1 MKPETGIYLGS
12 VSHFRLTPVR
22 HSFRYPF
29 ALMLLDLDDLPRLS
43 SLSGLFG
50 ESPWS
55 ALRFRQQDY
64 LKAASE
70 SNTATSL
77 KQRVLD
83 KVIALGGE
91 AGCDSVLFAGQLRHF
106 GLYFS
111 PVNFFYCFQGDEYK
125 YLLAEVSNTPWN
137 ERHCYLVSAE
147 APALGDKCF
156 HVSPFMSL
164 DYRYRWHIPAPAERL
179 DLRISNLPGKGDVAG
194 LAPESQKA
202 SFDAVLSLKRRPF
215 NGRELRRYL
224 WGFPLMSLKIL
235 WLIYWQALRLW
246 LKRVPFVP
254 YERRPQGG
262 TD

>member
-12 VSHFRLTPVR
+12 VSHLRLTPVR
-22 HSFRYPF
+22 HCFRYPF

-179 DLRISNLPGKGDVAG
+179 DLRISNLPARGTWQGRHPSRKR
-194 LAPESQKA
+194 PA
-202 SFDAVLSLKRRPF
+202 SM
-215 NGRELRRYL
+215 RY
-224 WGFPLMSLKIL
+224 
-235 WLIYWQALRLW
+235 
-246 LKRVPFVP
+246 
-254 YERRPQGG
+254 
-262 TD
+262 

>member
-1 MKPETGIYLGS
+1 MKPETGLYLGS
-12 VSHFRLTPVR
+12 VSHSRLTPVR

-64 LKAASE
+64 LKAAAE
-70 SNTATSL
+70 SNTASSL

-125 YLLAEVSNTPWN
+125 YLLAEVSNTPGMSVTVIWC
-137 ERHCYLVSAE
+137 RPRRRRLATSASMYRLLCRWTI
-147 APALGDKCF
+147 AIAGIFRRRQSGSICGSAICPARGTWQGRPPSRKRPA
-156 HVSPFMSL
+156 SM
-164 DYRYRWHIPAPAERL
+164 RY
-179 DLRISNLPGKGDVAG
+179 
-194 LAPESQKA
+194 
-202 SFDAVLSLKRRPF
+202 
-215 NGRELRRYL
+215 
-224 WGFPLMSLKIL
+224 
-235 WLIYWQALRLW
+235 
-246 LKRVPFVP
+246 
-254 YERRPQGG
+254 
-262 TD
+262 

>member
-1 MKPETGIYLGS
+1 
-12 VSHFRLTPVR
+12 
-22 HSFRYPF
+22 
-29 ALMLLDLDDLPRLS
+29 
-43 SLSGLFG
+43 LFG

-64 LKAASE
+64 LKA
-70 SNTATSL
+70 TATANGSGQATASSL
-77 KQRVLD
+77 KQRVLN

-156 HVSPFMSL
+156 QSGS
-164 DYRYRWHIPAPAERL
+164 ICGSAICPARGTWQVRPPSRKRPA
-179 DLRISNLPGKGDVAG
+179 SM
-194 LAPESQKA
+194 Q
-202 SFDAVLSLKRRPF
+202 
-215 NGRELRRYL
+215 Y
-224 WGFPLMSLKIL
+224 
-235 WLIYWQALRLW
+235 
-246 LKRVPFVP
+246 
-254 YERRPQGG
+254 
-262 TD
+262 